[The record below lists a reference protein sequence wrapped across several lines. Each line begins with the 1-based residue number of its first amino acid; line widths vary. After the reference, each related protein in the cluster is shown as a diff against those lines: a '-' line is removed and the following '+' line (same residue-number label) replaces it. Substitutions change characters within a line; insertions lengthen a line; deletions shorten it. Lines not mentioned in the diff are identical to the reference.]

1 MKLYLLRHE
10 IRNLRNPTFY
20 SPLLPKGL
28 KNAENLKYIFLC
40 EYLVEISI
48 CMNS

>member
-28 KNAENLKYIFLC
+28 KNAENLKYIL
-40 EYLVEISI
+40 
-48 CMNS
+48 N